1 MTTKR
6 GVYTF
11 SKKKKKKEKK
21 KRKEKERCIYAW
33 ASRITANVIS
43 LLKEM

>member
-11 SKKKKKKEKK
+11 SKRKEKK

>member
-11 SKKKKKKEKK
+11 SKKEKEKK